1 MKVKLEFE
9 VDQASTPEEVYA
21 NFLFTIDCLADAI
34 IKASCE
40 ATKKKAKKKAKPAKK
55 EKK

>member
-40 ATKKKAKKKAKPAKK
+40 ATKKKAKKKAKPVKK
-55 EKK
+55 EK